1 MKVCCTRCG
10 ATIDHRAD
18 PRGLDRAAAFALAA
32 MVMYPAAM
40 ILPVLELRKLGHTR
54 SSTIWS
60 GTVELLAHG
69 ELFVGI
75 VVFLCSVLIPALK
88 ILGILWLWWTI
99 RGGWGASGVRRSAT
113 ISPRARMLTFRAIE
127 WMGRW
132 GMLDVL
138 LVAVLVAAVKLGD
151 WMDVAAGR
159 GVAAYA
165 AVVIFSLLSSASFD
179 PHAIWEENDER

>member
-1 MKVCCTRCG
+1 M
-10 ATIDHRAD
+10 
-18 PRGLDRAAAFALAA
+18 LDRTAAFALAA
-32 MVMYPAAM
+32 LLMYPAAM
-40 ILPVLELRKLGHTR
+40 LLPVLELRKLGHER

-69 ELFVGI
+69 QVFIGV
-75 VVFLCSVLIPALK
+75 VVFLCSVVIPVLK
-88 ILGILWLWWTI
+88 IMGMLGLWWTV
-99 RGGWGASGVRRSAT
+99 RGQ
-113 ISPRARMLTFRAIE
+113 RARLMIPARTRALTYRAIE
-127 WMGRW
+127 WVGRW

-151 WMDVAAGR
+151 WMDVKPGP

-179 PHAIWEENDER
+179 PHAIWEEPTDE